1 MWYGLAR
8 VANFWLCYLSLQFRT
23 RREVSC
29 RETRNDHKLDV
40 PLFKTAAGQK
50 TFLYKTTT
58 LWNNIDPALKLCN
71 SLGGG
76 GVYSYIQVLPD

>member
-1 MWYGLAR
+1 MNNCAPD
-8 VANFWLCYLSLQFRT
+8 YLSSQFRT

-50 TFLYKTTT
+50 
-58 LWNNIDPALKLCN
+58 NV
-71 SLGGG
+71 SLQNHH
-76 GVYSYIQVLPD
+76 SLE